1 MTSSLQL
8 LDPGIIKNFKVTYKR
23 KLMCYLLAHIADDQ
37 NAYEI
42 ANKIDII
49 QAIEWITSTWKEV
62 SKDKNWKTALQN
74 VTLWSN
80 LLALMTKMSMNH
92 VTISSK
98 NYLRSCKFLPINS
111 DEVDWRRHSVA
122 TCMQQQYGAANDIA
136 IGVESN
142 DGNDEDNENE
152 SDVSQNSPQGAVN
165 LLDRLV
171 YVDGMS
177 VDDTTVLPAMR
188 EKIESLIIQDKRQ
201 TYIGDFFPKK

>member
-1 MTSSLQL
+1 
-8 LDPGIIKNFKVTYKR
+8 
-23 KLMCYLLAHIADDQ
+23 
-37 NAYEI
+37 
-42 ANKIDII
+42 
-49 QAIEWITSTWKEV
+49 
-62 SKDKNWKTALQN
+62 
-74 VTLWSN
+74 
-80 LLALMTKMSMNH
+80 
-92 VTISSK
+92 
-98 NYLRSCKFLPINS
+98 
-111 DEVDWRRHSVA
+111 
-122 TCMQQQYGAANDIA
+122 MQQQYGAANDIA